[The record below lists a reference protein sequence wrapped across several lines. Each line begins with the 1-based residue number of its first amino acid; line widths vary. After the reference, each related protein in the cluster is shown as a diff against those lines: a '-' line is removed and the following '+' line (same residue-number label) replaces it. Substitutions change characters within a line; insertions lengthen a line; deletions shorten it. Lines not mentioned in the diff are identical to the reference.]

1 MQFGVHLPT
10 YWTDY
15 GTSNMRVAIEE
26 AAKAAEA
33 LDYATLWANDTV
45 IVPSNFRFQGH
56 DVDNLQVI
64 EPLITLA
71 TLIHLVP
78 RIKLGTHV
86 LVLPQRN
93 AIIVAKQVAALN
105 LLSENRLILGV
116 GVGWRAEEFKLLNA
130 DFEHRGAVA
139 DEAIEVMRT
148 LWRDP
153 VASFHGQ
160 FYDFSDAEFL
170 PKPVGDG
177 PPIWVGGNT
186 AAAIR
191 RTTRIGDAWIPF
203 GPGLAE
209 FKTGVASLREL
220 TRGRRCPMFAATMNL
235 RIDTPS
241 GPAGPTKSSH
251 LPINCAG
258 SPDKISDYL
267 EQYRQAG
274 LEYMLCL
281 FESEGVNDLLR
292 QMHTFAEH
300 IAPQF
305 AA

>member
-1 MQFGVHLPT
+1 MQFAAQLPT
-10 YWTDY
+10 FWTDF

-26 AAKAAEA
+26 TAKAAEA
-33 LDYATLWANDTV
+33 LGYTAVWANDTV
-45 IVPSNFRFQGH
+45 IVPSNFRHQGH
-56 DVDNLQVI
+56 ELDNYQVI
-64 EPLITLA
+64 EPLVTLS
-71 TLIHLVP
+71 TLVHLVP
-78 RIKLGTHV
+78 NIKLGVSV

-93 AIIVAKQVAALN
+93 AIIVAKQAAALD
-105 LLSENRLILGV
+105 LLSESRLILGV
-116 GVGWRAEEFKLLNA
+116 GSGWRAEEFKMLNA
-130 DFEHRGAVA
+130 DFVRRGAVT

-160 FYDFSDAEFL
+160 FYDFTDAWFD

-191 RTTRIGDAWIPF
+191 RVARVGDAWIPW
-203 GPGLAE
+203 GPELDE
-209 FKTGVASLREL
+209 FKAGVASLLEL
-220 TRGRRCPMFAATMNL
+220 TTGRKRPLIAAEMNF
-235 RIDTPS
+235 RINRPGT
-241 GPAGPTKSSH
+241 PAGSTKSRH
-251 LPINCAG
+251 IPICCAG

-274 LEYMLCL
+274 LEYVLCL
-281 FESEGVNDLLR
+281 FESEGVDDLLR
-292 QMHTFAEH
+292 QMHIFAEH

-305 AA
+305 AE